1 MVKGKWEG
9 EYESLTILTSS
20 TVYRKGTCKNGKLNG
35 KFRETITFHAE
46 DGLGEATF
54 ILGGNYIE
62 DKKEG
67 GFTQYKN
74 GKKYSIAW
82 YEDNKRVYEKNV
94 EV

>member
-1 MVKGKWEG
+1 MFI
-9 EYESLTILTSS
+9 YTSNLAK
-20 TVYRKGTCKNGKLNG
+20 RNG
-35 KFRETITFHAE
+35 KFRETITFQAE

-94 EV
+94 EVWV